1 MPSGKRKKVKNRGGE
16 PRTVRV
22 RSTGGNYPAVIG
34 SGSLS
39 RLPLLLEGKRRP
51 SRLHLVSDRNVL
63 RHHGEA
69 IRKQLRRTGIPFSET
84 VLAPGEGS
92 KTMEQMQRILRSAVR
107 SGCDR
112 NSCMIAFGGGVVGD
126 ITGYAAA
133 SLLRGVEFIQVPAS
147 LLAMVDASV
156 GGKTGVN
163 IPEGKNL
170 AGAFH
175 QPRAVIMDLD
185 LLGTLPVRQARA
197 GWAEIIKTAAIRD
210 LRLLS
215 LIEREREVLLAGSPP
230 LLAKVVERCVRI
242 KAEVVEEDERES
254 GLRMILNFGHTLAHG
269 IEAAQGYGSL
279 LHGEAVAVGMVF
291 AARLGERL
299 GITRE
304 ATADRLEALLAAFGL
319 PVYLSKLSCSRILT
333 AMGRDKKR
341 GPRGLRWVF
350 LSRPGEALVRDDVK
364 PAAWQA
370 ELKKFIQGK

>member
-1 MPSGKRKKVKNRGGE
+1 MPSGKKKNGNRLGGGV
-16 PRTVRV
+16 RTVRV
-22 RSTGGNYPAVIG
+22 RSAGGNYPAVIG
-34 SGSLS
+34 AGALAQ
-39 RLPLLLEGKRRP
+39 LPILLNGKRSP

-69 IRKQLRRTGIPFSET
+69 IRKQLKRTGIPFSET
-84 VLAPGEGS
+84 ALAPGEGS

-112 NSCMIAFGGGVVGD
+112 NSCMVAFGGGVVGD

-133 SLLRGVEFIQVPAS
+133 SLLRGVDFIQIPSS

-175 QPRAVIMDLD
+175 QPRAVIMDLG
-185 LLGTLPVRQARA
+185 LLGTLPARQVRA

-215 LIEREREVLLAGSPP
+215 LIEREKAALRTGSEQF
-230 LLAKVVERCVRI
+230 LAKVVERCVRI

-254 GLRMILNFGHTLAHG
+254 GLRMILNFGHTFAHG
-269 IEAAQGYGSL
+269 IEAAQGYGQL
-279 LHGEAVAVGMVF
+279 LHGEAVSIGMVF
-291 AARLGERL
+291 ASRLGERL
-299 GITRE
+299 DITE
-304 ATADRLEALLAAFGL
+304 AGTADRLEALLGSFGL
-319 PVYLSKLSCSRILT
+319 PVHLSKLSCSRILT

-350 LSRPGEALVRDDVK
+350 LSRPGEALIRDDVK

-370 ELKKFIQGK
+370 ELKKFIEGK

>member
-1 MPSGKRKKVKNRGGE
+1 MV
-16 PRTVRV
+16 
-22 RSTGGNYPAVIG
+22 
-34 SGSLS
+34 
-39 RLPLLLEGKRRP
+39 
-51 SRLHLVSDRNVL
+51 
-63 RHHGEA
+63 
-69 IRKQLRRTGIPFSET
+69 
-84 VLAPGEGS
+84 
-92 KTMEQMQRILRSAVR
+92 
-107 SGCDR
+107 
-112 NSCMIAFGGGVVGD
+112 AFGGGVIGD

-133 SLLRGVEFIQVPAS
+133 SLLRGVDFIQIPAS

-175 QPRAVIMDLD
+175 QPRAVIMDLG
-185 LLGTLPVRQARA
+185 LLGTLPTRQVRA

-215 LIEREREVLLAGSPP
+215 LIEREKAGLRTGSEQF
-230 LLAKVVERCVRI
+230 LAKVIERCVRI

-269 IEAAQGYGSL
+269 IETAQGYGRL
-279 LHGEAVAVGMVF
+279 LHGEAVSIGMVF
-291 AARLGERL
+291 ASRLGERL
-299 GITRE
+299 DITE
-304 ATADRLEALLAAFGL
+304 AGTADRLEALLGSFGL
-319 PVYLSKLSCSRILT
+319 PVHLSKLSCSRILT

-350 LSRPGEALVRDDVK
+350 LSRPGEALIRDDVK
-364 PAAWQA
+364 PAAWQT